1 MLFTSMVTQLT
12 EDSWTIEQIVQDSSI
27 KQVNIEVIDPI
38 SGEVQ
43 FLVTCAFCCDNEKRR
58 LLEDFLTSV
67 DEFRVEQQLAQPLVL
82 RLSAIP

>member
-1 MLFTSMVTQLT
+1 MLSTSMVTQLT

-67 DEFRVEQQLAQPLVL
+67 DEFRVEQLLAQPLVL
-82 RLSAIP
+82 RLSAIS

>member
-1 MLFTSMVTQLT
+1 MLSTSMVTQLT

>member
-1 MLFTSMVTQLT
+1 MVTQLT

-27 KQVNIEVIDPI
+27 KQANIEVIDPI

-58 LLEDFLTSV
+58 LPEDFLTSV
-67 DEFRVEQQLAQPLVL
+67 DEFRAEQLLAQPLVL
-82 RLSAIP
+82 RLSAIS

>member
-58 LLEDFLTSV
+58 LLEDLLTSV
-67 DEFRVEQQLAQPLVL
+67 DESRVEQLLAQPLVL
-82 RLSAIP
+82 RLSAIS

>member
-1 MLFTSMVTQLT
+1 MVTQLT

>member
-1 MLFTSMVTQLT
+1 MLSTSMVTQLT

-82 RLSAIP
+82 RLSVIP

>member
-1 MLFTSMVTQLT
+1 MVTQLT

-43 FLVTCAFCCDNEKRR
+43 FLVTCGFCCDNEKRR

>member
-1 MLFTSMVTQLT
+1 MVTQLT

-82 RLSAIP
+82 RLSVIP